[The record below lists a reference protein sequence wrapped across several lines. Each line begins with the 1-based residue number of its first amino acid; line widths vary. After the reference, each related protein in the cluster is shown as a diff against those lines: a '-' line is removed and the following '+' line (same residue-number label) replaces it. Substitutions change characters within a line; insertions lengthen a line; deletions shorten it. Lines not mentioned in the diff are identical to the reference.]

1 MKNIKKLLT
10 ISAVCGILC
19 VFLTSCYSVPSE
31 VPEELTPDQIIN
43 DAIAF
48 GDNNNPAAA
57 KFYYEALLERYGT
70 DNNYRV
76 VGEYEIGHLL
86 VKQGKYSEALPY
98 LYDVIATIENDYY
111 GSIPAK
117 YYVLAQ
123 NDIDRALNKGATV
136 TEESEEDEEDYCFGV
151 PANCGFA
158 GRIS

>member
-136 TEESEEDEEDYCFGV
+136 TEESEEDEEDY
-151 PANCGFA
+151 
-158 GRIS
+158 